1 MNKFIEKL
9 RDYIGDNKEPYL
21 ISNSKLNDYINSALY
36 EYSRYR
42 PIKRKAVIKANKPY
56 LPKDY
61 ITWISGLED
70 CCILENT
77 ITTNTDIELLY
88 YAVRNIYEVL
98 NINLIMEY
106 CLSETIVDLITKD
119 AKNIDEAV
127 HSMELG
133 QGLKITFEES
143 ENKVNKLYAIAKDYK
158 KHFYEVVKNK
168 KHGGWY

>member
-21 ISNSKLNDYINSALY
+21 ISNSKLNDYIESALY
-36 EYSRYR
+36 EYSEYN
-42 PIKRKAVIKANKPY
+42 PIKRKTVIKAKEPY

-70 CCILENT
+70 CCILENKV
-77 ITTNTDIELLY
+77 ITNTDVELLY
-88 YAVRNIYEVL
+88 YAVRNIHEIP
-98 NINLIMEY
+98 NINLIIKY
-106 CLSETIVDLITKD
+106 CSAEIIVDLITKD
-119 AKNIDEAV
+119 SKNVDEAV

-143 ENKVNKLYAIAKDYK
+143 ENKVNKLYSIAKDYK
-158 KHFYEVVKNK
+158 KHFYEAVKNR